1 MQPERKKETDQMLTR
16 KGSRAKCYISD
27 EVTTLEWALK
37 NEKDRENLEQLI
49 SKHPSAISHVESIY
63 TKTARY
69 YVCVVH
75 GHAPGLLT
83 AATEKFGLEP
93 GS

>member
-1 MQPERKKETDQMLTR
+1 MKQVNCRT
-16 KGSRAKCYISD
+16 YF
-27 EVTTLEWALK
+27 
-37 NEKDRENLEQLI
+37 
-49 SKHPSAISHVESIY
+49 PSAIFHAESIY

-75 GHAPGLLT
+75 GHVPGLLT